1 MKRKLRIGLTTE
13 FIILIVTSLI
23 ITWLFPIIIF
33 PIMGYP
39 TERLEYSTSEV
50 LHPENFK
57 EETILERYKSNFH
70 PIINKIISKNENT
83 VKIPHKLDEK
93 LKKEFPN
100 EWDFVCI
107 FNSDGDILHCNNKEN
122 IYNIKKDK
130 IRETLELKKEK
141 YSREVDIK
149 EIKKINNDVYVLII
163 THTAISTGLPL
174 VFIII
179 CIWIVVFSILV
190 KGRLRYIIFIEKGV
204 KKLYSSNF
212 EKKIPL
218 KYNNELTSLAVALN
232 DMGDTIKENKKNE
245 EEFLLNI
252 SHDLRTP
259 LTSILGFLNLL
270 KQKKYDTEEEKEGYI
285 NTIEEQSLYLKTLID
300 EFFQF
305 SKLKWKNVKL
315 NKENINIQEI
325 LRQISDG
332 FYPQLKENKISIS
345 MNFAEK
351 PLYKEVDVD
360 KFMRVLENVISN
372 AIKYSHKGTEISLNL
387 YENKDR
393 IVMEFWN
400 TPIENLKEDELDFL
414 FKRFYKKDLSRG
426 SKGAGLGLA
435 IALEVIKLH
444 EGELYAVMKNEK
456 LGIIIKL

>member
-1 MKRKLRIGLTTE
+1 M
-13 FIILIVTSLI
+13 
-23 ITWLFPIIIF
+23 
-33 PIMGYP
+33 
-39 TERLEYSTSEV
+39 
-50 LHPENFK
+50 
-57 EETILERYKSNFH
+57 
-70 PIINKIISKNENT
+70 
-83 VKIPHKLDEK
+83 
-93 LKKEFPN
+93 
-100 EWDFVCI
+100 
-107 FNSDGDILHCNNKEN
+107 
-122 IYNIKKDK
+122 
-130 IRETLELKKEK
+130 
-141 YSREVDIK
+141 
-149 EIKKINNDVYVLII
+149 
-163 THTAISTGLPL
+163 
-174 VFIII
+174 
-179 CIWIVVFSILV
+179 
-190 KGRLRYIIFIEKGV
+190 IEKGV

-218 KYNNELTSLAVALN
+218 KYNNELTSLAMALN

-270 KQKKYDTEEEKEGYI
+270 KQKKYDTEEEREGYI
-285 NTIEEQSLYLKTLID
+285 NTIEEQSVYLKTLID

-315 NKENINIQEI
+315 NKENINLQEI

-345 MNFAEK
+345 MNFPEK
-351 PLYKEVDVD
+351 PLYKEVDVE

-372 AIKYSHKGTEISLNL
+372 AIKYSYKGTEISLNL

-393 IVMEFWN
+393 IEMEFWN

-414 FKRFYKKDLSRG
+414 FKRFYKKDLSR
-426 SKGAGLGLA
+426 SNKGAGLGLA

-444 EGELYAVMKNEK
+444 EGELYAVMKNKK

>member
-1 MKRKLRIGLTTE
+1 MYTE
-13 FIILIVTSLI
+13 
-23 ITWLFPIIIF
+23 LFVFMIIF
-33 PIMGYP
+33 A
-39 TERLEYSTSEV
+39 
-50 LHPENFK
+50 
-57 EETILERYKSNFH
+57 IL
-70 PIINKIISKNENT
+70 
-83 VKIPHKLDEK
+83 
-93 LKKEFPN
+93 
-100 EWDFVCI
+100 
-107 FNSDGDILHCNNKEN
+107 
-122 IYNIKKDK
+122 
-130 IRETLELKKEK
+130 
-141 YSREVDIK
+141 
-149 EIKKINNDVYVLII
+149 
-163 THTAISTGLPL
+163 A
-174 VFIII
+174 
-179 CIWIVVFSILV
+179 
-190 KGRLRYIIFIEKGV
+190 KGRLRYIILIEKGV

-270 KQKKYDTEEEKEGYI
+270 KQKKYDTEEDKEGYI

-315 NKENINIQEI
+315 NKENINLQEI

-332 FYPQLKENKISIS
+332 FYPQLKEKNITIS
-345 MNFAEK
+345 MNFPEK
-351 PLYKEVDVD
+351 PLYKEVDVE

-372 AIKYSHKGTEISLNL
+372 AIKYSYKGTEISLDL

-393 IVMEFWN
+393 IEMEFWN
-400 TPIENLKEDELDFL
+400 TPIEALKEDELDFL
-414 FKRFYKKDLSRG
+414 FKRFYKKDLSR
-426 SKGAGLGLA
+426 SNKGAGLGLA

-444 EGELYAVMKNEK
+444 EGGLYAVMKNKK

>member
-1 MKRKLRIGLTTE
+1 MGL
-13 FIILIVTSLI
+13 FIMSLI
-23 ITWLFPIIIF
+23 ITILGMVIVFRSLDISAYNINKFLFP
-33 PIMGYP
+33 
-39 TERLEYSTSEV
+39 E
-50 LHPENFK
+50 HFK
-57 EETILERYKSNFH
+57 EKAIIEKYKSSVNAG
-70 PIINKIISKNENT
+70 IDKIVKEDINDL
-83 VKIPHKLDEK
+83 KIPHKMDEK
-93 LKKEFPN
+93 LKKEFPYGFSGKILVFIINFKGQIISSNNN
-100 EWDFVCI
+100 EYM
-107 FNSDGDILHCNNKEN
+107 
-122 IYNIKKDK
+122 YNISP
-130 IRETLELKKEK
+130 TM
-141 YSREVDIK
+141 IK
-149 EIKKINNDVYVLII
+149 ESLSIKMYEDDIANIRQIKKINNDLYIAVIKDMVID
-163 THTAISTGLPL
+163 GE
-174 VFIII
+174 III
-179 CIWIVVFSILV
+179 VYIVLFVFMIIFAILA

-270 KQKKYDTEEEKEGYI
+270 KQKKYDTDEEREGYI
-285 NTIEEQSLYLKTLID
+285 NTIEEQSVYLKTLID

-315 NKENINIQEI
+315 NKENINLQEI

-332 FYPQLKENKISIS
+332 FYPQLKEKNITIS
-345 MNFAEK
+345 MNFPEK
-351 PLYKEVDVD
+351 PLYKEVDVE

-372 AIKYSHKGTEISLNL
+372 AIKYSYKGTEISLNL

-400 TPIENLKEDELDFL
+400 TPIEALKEDELDFL
-414 FKRFYKKDLSRG
+414 FKRFYKKDLSR
-426 SKGAGLGLA
+426 SNKGAGLGLA

-444 EGELYAVMKNEK
+444 EGELYAVMKNKK

>member
-1 MKRKLRIGLTTE
+1 MKRKLRIRLTTE
-13 FIILIVTSLI
+13 LMILFIIALI
-23 ITWLFPIIIF
+23 ITVFGVGIALGSLDISAYNINK
-33 PIMGYP
+33 
-39 TERLEYSTSEV
+39 YS
-50 LHPENFK
+50 HPEHFK
-57 EETILERYKSNFH
+57 NSF
-70 PIINKIISKNENT
+70 IIKEYESTVEKRVNRVMKENPNQLK
-83 VKIPHKLDEK
+83 VPHKMDKK
-93 LKKEFPN
+93 LKKEFPYSFRGKTLVYIINSNGEILSSNN
-100 EWDFVCI
+100 EENMCNIRKSMIKEGVQI
-107 FNSDGDILHCNNKEN
+107 KKYHGDIIN
-122 IYNIKKDK
+122 I
-130 IRETLELKKEK
+130 RQ
-141 YSREVDIK
+141 
-149 EIKKINNDVYVLII
+149 IKKINNDLYIAIISDSVIDGELII
-163 THTAISTGLPL
+163 MYTELFVFMIIFAILA
-174 VFIII
+174 
-179 CIWIVVFSILV
+179 
-190 KGRLRYIIFIEKGV
+190 KGRLRYIILIEKGV

-218 KYNNELTSLAVALN
+218 KYNNELTSLAMALN

-270 KQKKYDTEEEKEGYI
+270 KQKKYDTEEEREGYI
-285 NTIEEQSLYLKTLID
+285 NTIEEQSVYLKTLID

-315 NKENINIQEI
+315 NKENINLQEI

-345 MNFAEK
+345 MNFPEK
-351 PLYKEVDVD
+351 PLYKEVDVE

-372 AIKYSHKGTEISLNL
+372 AIKYSYKGTEISLNL

-393 IVMEFWN
+393 IEMEFWN

-414 FKRFYKKDLSRG
+414 FKRFYKKDLSR
-426 SKGAGLGLA
+426 SNKGAGLGLA

-444 EGELYAVMKNEK
+444 EGELYAVMKNKK

>member
-1 MKRKLRIGLTTE
+1 MLL
-13 FIILIVTSLI
+13 FIIALVTTVFGVG
-23 ITWLFPIIIF
+23 ITL
-33 PIMGYP
+33 G
-39 TERLEYSTSEV
+39 RLDISAYDV
-50 LHPENFK
+50 NKYLHPEHFKNSFIIREYKSTIEKRANRIMKENPNQLKVPHKMDKKLK
-57 EETILERYKSNFH
+57 EEFPYGFRGKTLVY
-70 PIINKIISKNENT
+70 II
-83 VKIPHKLDEK
+83 
-93 LKKEFPN
+93 
-100 EWDFVCI
+100 
-107 FNSDGDILHCNNKEN
+107 NSDGEILSSNNEENMCNIRKSSIKEGVQ
-122 IYNIKKDK
+122 IKKYYGDIVN
-130 IRETLELKKEK
+130 IRQ
-141 YSREVDIK
+141 
-149 EIKKINNDVYVLII
+149 IKKINNDLYIAIISDSVIDGELIVMY
-163 THTAISTGLPL
+163 TELL
-174 VFIII
+174 VFMII
-179 CIWIVVFSILV
+179 FAILA

-270 KQKKYDTEEEKEGYI
+270 KQKKYDTDEEREGYI
-285 NTIEEQSLYLKTLID
+285 NTIEEQSVYLKTLID

-315 NKENINIQEI
+315 NKENINLQEI

-332 FYPQLKENKISIS
+332 FYPQLKEKNITIS
-345 MNFAEK
+345 MNFPEK
-351 PLYKEVDVD
+351 PLYKEVDVE

-372 AIKYSHKGTEISLNL
+372 AIKYSYKGTEISLNL

-400 TPIENLKEDELDFL
+400 TPIEALKEDELDFL
-414 FKRFYKKDLSRG
+414 FKRFYKKDLSR
-426 SKGAGLGLA
+426 SNKGAGLGLA

-444 EGELYAVMKNEK
+444 EGELYAVMKNKK
-456 LGIIIKL
+456 LGVIIKL

>member
-13 FIILIVTSLI
+13 LMLLFIISLI
-23 ITWLFPIIIF
+23 IAIFGVMTILGRLNISSYNINKFLFPEHFKNKFIIK
-33 PIMGYP
+33 
-39 TERLEYSTSEV
+39 EYKRTVGEQV
-50 LHPENFK
+50 DRFIK
-57 EETILERYKSNFH
+57 EHT
-70 PIINKIISKNENT
+70 NEL
-83 VKIPHKLDEK
+83 KIPHKMDEK
-93 LKKEFPN
+93 LKKEFPY
-100 EWDFVCI
+100 DFR
-107 FNSDGDILHCNNKEN
+107 GK
-122 IYNIKKDK
+122 
-130 IRETLELKKEK
+130 T
-141 YSREVDIK
+141 
-149 EIKKINNDVYVLII
+149 
-163 THTAISTGLPL
+163 L
-174 VFIII
+174 VFIINSDGEI
-179 CIWIVVFSILV
+179 LSSNNEENFYNIRKSIIKEGLEIKKYDDDITINIREIKKVNKNLYIVINHDSVIDGDFIMMCTGLFVFMIIFAILA

-204 KKLYSSNF
+204 KKLYSSEF
-212 EKKIPL
+212 EDKIPL
-218 KYNNELTSLAVALN
+218 KYNNELTSLAMSLN
-232 DMGDTIKENKKNE
+232 DMGGKIKENKKNE

-270 KQKKYDTEEEKEGYI
+270 KQKKYDTDEEREGYI

-315 NKENINIQEI
+315 NKENINLQEI

-332 FYPQLKENKISIS
+332 FYPQLKENSITIS
-345 MNFAEK
+345 MNFPEK
-351 PLYKEVDVD
+351 PLYKEVDVE

-372 AIKYSHKGTEISLNL
+372 AIKYSYKGTEISLNL

-400 TPIENLKEDELDFL
+400 TPIEALKEDELDFL
-414 FKRFYKKDLSRG
+414 FKRFYKKDLSR
-426 SKGAGLGLA
+426 SNKGAGLGLA

-444 EGELYAVMKNEK
+444 EGELYAVMKNKK

>member
-1 MKRKLRIGLTTE
+1 MYTE
-13 FIILIVTSLI
+13 
-23 ITWLFPIIIF
+23 LFVFMIIF
-33 PIMGYP
+33 A
-39 TERLEYSTSEV
+39 
-50 LHPENFK
+50 
-57 EETILERYKSNFH
+57 IL
-70 PIINKIISKNENT
+70 
-83 VKIPHKLDEK
+83 
-93 LKKEFPN
+93 
-100 EWDFVCI
+100 
-107 FNSDGDILHCNNKEN
+107 
-122 IYNIKKDK
+122 
-130 IRETLELKKEK
+130 
-141 YSREVDIK
+141 
-149 EIKKINNDVYVLII
+149 
-163 THTAISTGLPL
+163 A
-174 VFIII
+174 
-179 CIWIVVFSILV
+179 

-270 KQKKYDTEEEKEGYI
+270 KQKKYDTDEEREGYI

-315 NKENINIQEI
+315 NKENINLQEI

-332 FYPQLKENKISIS
+332 FYPQLKENSITIS
-345 MNFAEK
+345 MNFPEK
-351 PLYKEVDVD
+351 PLYKEVDVE

-372 AIKYSHKGTEISLNL
+372 AIKYSYKGTEISLNL

-400 TPIENLKEDELDFL
+400 TPIEALKEDELDFL
-414 FKRFYKKDLSRG
+414 FKRFYKKDLSR
-426 SKGAGLGLA
+426 SNKGAGLGLA

-444 EGELYAVMKNEK
+444 EGELYAVMKNKK

>member
-1 MKRKLRIGLTTE
+1 MLLFIIALIITVFGVGIALGRLDISSYNINKFLFPDDFKNE
-13 FIILIVTSLI
+13 FIIREYKRTV
-23 ITWLFPIIIF
+23 
-33 PIMGYP
+33 G
-39 TERLEYSTSEV
+39 ERV
-50 LHPENFK
+50 DKFVKENINELK
-57 EETILERYKSNFH
+57 KS
-70 PIINKIISKNENT
+70 
-83 VKIPHKLDEK
+83 HKMDEK
-93 LKKEFPN
+93 LKKEFSYDFRGKTLVYIVNSNGEILSSNN
-100 EWDFVCI
+100 EENFYNVRKSI
-107 FNSDGDILHCNNKEN
+107 IKEGLQ
-122 IYNIKKDK
+122 IKKYENDITIN
-130 IRETLELKKEK
+130 IR
-141 YSREVDIK
+141 
-149 EIKKINNDVYVLII
+149 EIKKVNDNIYILINHDSVID
-163 THTAISTGLPL
+163 GD
-174 VFIII
+174 FIIMYTELF
-179 CIWIVVFSILV
+179 VFMIIFAILA

-270 KQKKYDTEEEKEGYI
+270 KQKKYDTDEEREGYI

-315 NKENINIQEI
+315 NKENINLQEI

-332 FYPQLKENKISIS
+332 FYPQLKENSITIS
-345 MNFAEK
+345 MNFPEK
-351 PLYKEVDVD
+351 PLYKEVDVE

-372 AIKYSHKGTEISLNL
+372 AIKYSYKGTEISLNL

-400 TPIENLKEDELDFL
+400 TPIEALKEDELDFL
-414 FKRFYKKDLSRG
+414 FKRFYKKDLSR
-426 SKGAGLGLA
+426 SNKGAGLGLA

-444 EGELYAVMKNEK
+444 EGELYAVMKNKK

>member
-13 FIILIVTSLI
+13 LMLLFIIALI
-23 ITWLFPIIIF
+23 ITVFGVGIALGRLDISSYNINKFLFPDDF
-33 PIMGYP
+33 
-39 TERLEYSTSEV
+39 
-50 LHPENFK
+50 
-57 EETILERYKSNFH
+57 
-70 PIINKIISKNENT
+70 KNEFIIREYKRT
-83 VKIPHKLDEK
+83 VGERVDKFVKENINELKKSHKMDEK
-93 LKKEFPN
+93 LKKEFPYDFRGKTLVYIVNSNGEILSSNN
-100 EWDFVCI
+100 EENFYNVRKSI
-107 FNSDGDILHCNNKEN
+107 IKEGLQ
-122 IYNIKKDK
+122 IKKYENDITIN
-130 IRETLELKKEK
+130 IR
-141 YSREVDIK
+141 
-149 EIKKINNDVYVLII
+149 EIKKVNDNIYILINHDSVID
-163 THTAISTGLPL
+163 GD
-174 VFIII
+174 FIIMYTELF
-179 CIWIVVFSILV
+179 VFMILFAILA

-270 KQKKYDTEEEKEGYI
+270 KQKKYDTEEEREGYI

-315 NKENINIQEI
+315 DKENINLQEI

-332 FYPQLKENKISIS
+332 FYPQLKENNITIS
-345 MNFAEK
+345 MNFPEK
-351 PLYKEVDVD
+351 PLHKEVDVE

-372 AIKYSHKGTEISLNL
+372 AIKYSYKGTEISLNL

-400 TPIENLKEDELDFL
+400 TPIEALKEDELDFL
-414 FKRFYKKDLSRG
+414 FKRFYKKDLSR
-426 SKGAGLGLA
+426 SNKGAGLGLA

-444 EGELYAVMKNEK
+444 EGELYAVMKNKK